1 MSMAGGG
8 DGRGPFDDDSFP
20 LLVDN
25 FDDDVMHLANLPV
38 LADVVAAPA
47 LVPRTMDDGQRSSS
61 VDDLL
66 DWSEMLDSCS
76 EIDGARPPPLT
87 RVLPPVHGGVSTSM
101 SSTAPA
107 PREDALDC
115 SGCQVLRE
123 VVHSNGFETSKL
135 CIHGGAGVFYHAT
148 VDVHRV
154 NLEAPAPALAHHSC
168 IDFRGRG
175 YEWVKHYL
183 TDYAVRRAAGGFA
196 VVQDSISA
204 FHDAL
209 CTTMACSCH
218 VNDGAYKRVLTAA
231 SSRINDSGQPVIHP
245 AAIHPAASGPSQ
257 ASYTTDKQQPF
268 QQLASRSAHAIQRE
282 RTAKLQLSDIAPYFD
297 LPIAEAASKLDICAT
312 ALKGICRKHGVSRW
326 PYRKVRSIDRQIAEL
341 RKSGN
346 EDAVR
351 NEIERLSASRRRIV
365 AGLE

>member
-8 DGRGPFDDDSFP
+8 DGRGPFDDYSFP

-25 FDDDVMHLANLPV
+25 FDDDVMHLADLPV
-38 LADVVAAPA
+38 LANVVAAPA
-47 LVPRTMDDGQRSSS
+47 LLPQTMDDGQRSSS
-61 VDDLL
+61 VDDDLL

-76 EIDGARPPPLT
+76 EIDGARPPLT
-87 RVLPPVHGGVSTSM
+87 CVLLPVHGGASTSM

-107 PREDALDC
+107 PQVDALEC
-115 SGCQVLRE
+115 SGCQVLRQ

-135 CIHGGAGVFYHAT
+135 CIHGGAGVFYHAL

-183 TDYAVRRAAGGFA
+183 TDYAARRAAGGFA

-209 CTTMACSCH
+209 CTTMASSSH
-218 VNDGAYKRVLTAA
+218 VNDDAYKRVLTAE
-231 SSRINDSGQPVIHP
+231 SSRINDSGQHVIHPAAIQPAAASSRINESGQLVIHP
-245 AAIHPAASGPSQ
+245 AAIHPAAASGPSQ
-257 ASYTTDKQQPF
+257 KASYTTEKQQPF
-268 QQLASRSAHAIQRE
+268 QQFAARSALAIQRE
-282 RTAKLQLSDIAPYFD
+282 KTAKLQLRDIAPYFD
-297 LPIAEAASKLDICAT
+297 LPIAEAASKLGICVT
-312 ALKGICRKHGVSRW
+312 ALKGICRKCGVSRW
-326 PYRKVRSIDRQIAEL
+326 PYRKVT
-341 RKSGN
+341 
-346 EDAVR
+346 
-351 NEIERLSASRRRIV
+351 
-365 AGLE
+365 